1 MEILKQFAIREVA
14 GDYLLV
20 PLGRSALDLNGMITL
35 NDVAAEIWNMLPA
48 AENEE
53 MIVQKLLE
61 QYEATEEELRADVK
75 AFLDKLRALGI
86 VK

>member
-35 NDVAAEIWNMLPA
+35 NDVAAEIWNMLP
-48 AENEE
+48 ESEDEE
-53 MIVQKLLE
+53 AIVQKLLE

-75 AFLDKLRALGI
+75 AFINKLRALGI